1 MELHMYQNALEKQ
14 KVTGDIWMKNALL
27 IIRDKF
33 VMNKSMVEFL
43 VKDNPIIPDGRE
55 RIFQSGLYMFLNG
68 DYYEALHILAPQVE
82 NLFRNIAREVGGL
95 TVTLEND
102 GSSMEKV
109 LSSIFLC
116 QNY

>member
-1 MELHMYQNALEKQ
+1 MYKRQ
-14 KVTGDIWMKNALL
+14 
-27 IIRDKF
+27 
-33 VMNKSMVEFL
+33 

-68 DYYEALHILAPQVE
+68 DYYEALHILAPPVE

-95 TVTLEND
+95 TVTLEKD

-109 LSSIFLC
+109 LSSIPVSYTHLDVYKRQLWDRAN
-116 QNY
+116 QNNFCFSFKIFSNSLQVFIV